1 METGIFCNFSAHT
14 PPEMMAA
21 QVRAI
26 EARGFHCI
34 WVPEHVVLFEEYA
47 SQYPYSEDG
56 RLPGFGGGIM
66 EPFTALAFAAAHT
79 RSIRLGTSI
88 CLVPQR
94 NPVYTAKQV
103 ADLDFLSGGR
113 VNFGVGIGW
122 LREEFEALNMPWA
135 KRAQRLREHLA
146 VMRTLWTDEVSEYD
160 GELYQLPRCVQQPKP
175 VQSPHPPIFFGG
187 EGDPAL
193 RRVAEVGQGWL
204 GAGVTPDAVSE
215 RTARLVTLLD
225 EAGRTRADI
234 KVYIMPNRAP
244 SPDLWA
250 RYAQAGAEQLIF
262 MVGGS
267 DLDGYLKRLD
277 KLADMAPNLSSA
289 T

>member
-1 METGIFCNFSAHT
+1 
-14 PPEMMAA
+14 
-21 QVRAI
+21 
-26 EARGFHCI
+26 
-34 WVPEHVVLFEEYA
+34 
-47 SQYPYSEDG
+47 
-56 RLPGFGGGIM
+56 
-66 EPFTALAFAAAHT
+66 
-79 RSIRLGTSI
+79 
-88 CLVPQR
+88 
-94 NPVYTAKQV
+94 
-103 ADLDFLSGGR
+103 
-113 VNFGVGIGW
+113 
-122 LREEFEALNMPWA
+122 
-135 KRAQRLREHLA
+135 
-146 VMRTLWTDEVSEYD
+146 MRTLWTDEVSEYD